1 MCGFL
6 GEYTFKPNS
15 LTESASFEALLALS
29 AHRGPDASCTT
40 RGSGFQLGFNRLAIL
55 DVSAQGN
62 QPKASPSGR
71 YQVVFNGELYNYQ
84 DLAETYALTDLHS
97 TSDTEV
103 LVHLLDVLGVAAT
116 IPLLNGMFA
125 IAIIDMEIDCL
136 YLTRDFAGIK
146 PLFYGVA
153 NEGVVMASQ
162 FDQVFKHAWFCDS
175 LELKPEIVKDYFGFG
190 YMQAPNTIY
199 SGIFQVN
206 PGALVC
212 INRQGE
218 VLKNTVVSFSH
229 TQELEANRTT
239 LASVLQTAVAKQLVS
254 DVPIATF
261 LSGGIDSP
269 LISAYA
275 KTHISDIE
283 AFTLAVDN
291 PLLNESDIA
300 KGYADHL
307 GIKQHVVSV
316 TESDLLLEIDA
327 HFKAFSE
334 PFGDYSSIPTYV
346 ISKEAK
352 KNHTVMLSGDGGD
365 ELFFGY
371 PRMLDVLQ
379 KRWWFKMPYV
389 IRKPLAQLTNTL
401 GITKT
406 WAPYFKSFDA
416 FVMNKH
422 LKLPAAT
429 LNNAFPKTSFSKSI
443 TKLYTFKNSNSTS
456 LLHQLRWNEFYAHMQ
471 RVLVK
476 VDRASMAHSL
486 EVRVPFLDKTSIA
499 WAWLQKGDLK
509 TKYDLKKDLK
519 TLLAQEV
526 PQSLI
531 NQKKMGFTVPLKDW
545 LHTALQPDVMHAV
558 FDTPFYGRE
567 VIEVSVLQAY
577 VQDFF
582 DGKHDNAWGVWHI
595 YAWQKWWMAHGIIEG
610 SEKWKVKSEK

>member
-6 GEYTFKPNS
+6 GEYTFQHNS
-15 LTESASFEALLALS
+15 LTELASFDALLALS
-29 AHRGPDASCTT
+29 KHRGPDASCMT

-55 DVSAQGN
+55 DISAQGN
-62 QPKASPSGR
+62 QPKESASGR
-71 YQVVFNGELYNYQ
+71 YQVVFNGELYNYK
-84 DLAETYALTDLHS
+84 DLAETHSLTNLNS

-103 LVHLLDVLGVAAT
+103 LIHLLDKIGVEGT

-125 IAIIDMEIDCL
+125 IAIIDTKVDCL

-153 NEGVVMASQ
+153 FEGVVMASQ
-162 FDQVFKHAWFCDS
+162 FDQIFKHAWFCDS
-175 LELKPEIVKDYFGFG
+175 LELQPDIVKDYFGFG

-206 PGALVC
+206 PGDLLKV
-212 INRQGE
+212 NRDGQ
-218 VLKNTVVSFSH
+218 VANKTLVSFNKRQDSSSND
-229 TQELEANRTT
+229 TRLSTI
-239 LASVLQTAVAKQLVS
+239 LQTAVSKQLAS

-275 KTHISDIE
+275 KKHISDIE

-291 PLLNESDIA
+291 PALNESEIA
-300 KGYADHL
+300 KDYAAHL
-307 GIKQHVVSV
+307 GIKQHIISV
-316 TESDLLLEIDA
+316 KESDLLLEIDA

-352 KNHTVMLSGDGGD
+352 KKHTVMLSGDGGD

-379 KRWWFKMPYV
+379 KRWWFKLPYA
-389 IRKPLAQLTNTL
+389 IRKPLAQLTNRL
-401 GITKT
+401 GLTKT

-416 FVMNKH
+416 FVTNKH
-422 LKLPAAT
+422 LKLPPVI
-429 LNNAFPKTSFSKSI
+429 LDGAFPTSSFSKSM
-443 TKLYTFKNSNSTS
+443 TDLYTFTNSDTPS
-456 LLHQLRWNEFYAHMQ
+456 LLHELRWNEFYAHMQ

-509 TKYDLKKDLK
+509 TKQDLKKDLK
-519 TLLAQEV
+519 MLLAEEV
-526 PQSLI
+526 PESLI
-531 NQKKMGFTVPLKDW
+531 NQKKMGFTVPLKAW
-545 LHTALQPDVMHAV
+545 LHTALRTDVMHAV
-558 FDTPFYGRE
+558 FDTPFYGKE
-567 VIEVSVLQAY
+567 VLEVSVLQVY

-595 YAWQKWWMAHGIIEG
+595 YAWQKWWLAHGVI
-610 SEKWKVKSEK
+610 VKS

>member
-6 GEYTFKPNS
+6 GEYTFQENS
-15 LTESASFEALLALS
+15 LTELASFEALLALS
-29 AHRGPDASCTT
+29 KYRGPDASCTT

-62 QPKASPSGR
+62 QPKESPSKR
-71 YQVVFNGELYNYQ
+71 YHVVFNGELYNYQ
-84 DLAETYALTDLHS
+84 DLAETYVLTNLNS

-103 LVHLLDVLGVAAT
+103 LIHLLDTIGVEAT

-125 IAIIDMEIDCL
+125 IAIIDKEIDCL

-146 PLFYGVA
+146 PLFYGLTS
-153 NEGVVMASQ
+153 EGVVMASQ
-162 FDQVFKHAWFCDS
+162 FDQVFKHPWFCNT
-175 LELKPEIVKDYFGFG
+175 LKLRPEIVKEYFGFG

-199 SGIFQVN
+199 KSIFQVN
-206 PGALVC
+206 PGELIK
-212 INRQGE
+212 INREGSVTKRNLIGFKKQYE
-218 VLKNTVVSFSH
+218 PKSSKT
-229 TQELEANRTT
+229 ELSN
-239 LASVLQTAVAKQLVS
+239 VLQIAVSHQLVS

-275 KTHISDIE
+275 KKHIQDIE
-283 AFTLAVDN
+283 TFTLAVDN
-291 PLLNESDIA
+291 PTLNESTIA

-307 GIKQHVVSV
+307 GVTQHVVSV
-316 TESDLLLEIDA
+316 KESDLLLEIDA

-371 PRMLDVLQ
+371 PRMLDVIR
-379 KRWWFKMPYV
+379 KRWWFKLPYA
-389 IRKPLAQLTNTL
+389 IRKPLAQITNTL
-401 GITKT
+401 GITHS

-416 FVMNKH
+416 FVTNKH

-429 LNNAFPKTSFSKSI
+429 LDGAFQNTSFSQSM
-443 TKLYTFKNSNSTS
+443 TDLYTFTNSDSPAV
-456 LLHQLRWNEFYAHMQ
+456 LHQLRWNEFYGHMQ
-471 RVLVK
+471 RILIK

-486 EVRVPFLDKTSIA
+486 EVRVPFLDKHSIN
-499 WAWLQKGDLK
+499 WAWQQKGSLTRKDDLK
-509 TKYDLKKDLK
+509 RDLKM
-519 TLLAQEV
+519 LLAKEV
-526 PQSLI
+526 PGSLI
-531 NQKKMGFTVPLKDW
+531 NQKKMGFTVPLNDW
-545 LHTALQPDVMHAV
+545 LHEHLKADVMQV
-558 FDTPFYGRE
+558 VCNTPFYGEDIMDVSALRE
-567 VIEVSVLQAY
+567 F

-582 DGKHDNAWGVWHI
+582 QNKHHNAWGVWHI
-595 YAWQKWWMAHGIIEG
+595 YAWQKWWLIHG
-610 SEKWKVKSEK
+610 VK

>member
-15 LTESASFEALLALS
+15 LTESASFEVLLALS

-62 QPKASPSGR
+62 QPKTSPSGR

-103 LVHLLDVLGVAAT
+103 LVHLLDALGVAAT

-146 PLFYGVA
+146 PLFYGEA
-153 NEGVVMASQ
+153 PEGIVMASQ
-162 FDQVFKHAWFCDS
+162 FDQVFKHAWFCDA
-175 LELKPEIVKDYFGFG
+175 LALRPEVVKDYFGFG

-199 SGIFQVN
+199 NGIFQVK
-206 PGALVC
+206 PGDLIQV
-212 INRQGE
+212 NRAGQ
-218 VLKNTVVSFSH
+218 VVIKPLVSFNKRQDSSLNAGCLS
-229 TQELEANRTT
+229 TI
-239 LASVLQTAVAKQLVS
+239 LQTAVSKQLAS

-291 PLLNESDIA
+291 PTLNESEIA

-307 GIKQHVVSV
+307 GIKQHIVSV

-352 KNHTVMLSGDGGD
+352 RNHTVMLSGDGGD

-379 KRWWFKMPYV
+379 KRWWFRLPYA

-416 FVMNKH
+416 FVANKH
-422 LKLPAAT
+422 VKLPAAT
-429 LNNAFPKTSFSKSI
+429 LDGAFPNTSFS
-443 TKLYTFKNSNSTS
+443 TS
-456 LLHQLRWNEFYAHMQ
+456 LTALYRFANSDAPTVLHQLRWNEFYAHMQ

-499 WAWLQKGDLK
+499 WAWQQKGDLK
-509 TKYDLKKDLK
+509 TKHDLKKDLK
-519 TLLAQEV
+519 RLLAKEV
-526 PQSLI
+526 PESLI

-545 LHTALQPDVMHAV
+545 LHQALKADLMHV
-558 FDTPFYGRE
+558 IFEVPFYGQA
-567 VIEVSVLQAY
+567 VMDVSVLQAY
-577 VQDFF
+577 VRDFF

-595 YAWQKWWMAHGIIEG
+595 YAWQKWWMNHGL
-610 SEKWKVKSEK
+610 K

>member
-6 GEYTFKPNS
+6 GEFTFQHNS
-15 LTESASFEALLALS
+15 LTELASFEALLALS
-29 AHRGPDASCTT
+29 QHRGPDASCTT

-62 QPKASPSGR
+62 QPKESPSGR

-84 DLAETYALTDLHS
+84 DLAATYALTDLHS

-103 LVHLLDVLGVAAT
+103 LIHLLDVLGVAAT

-125 IAIIDMEIDCL
+125 IAIIDTETDCL

-206 PGALVC
+206 PGDLIQVNRAGEVIHKRLVTFKK
-212 INRQGE
+212 RQGPN
-218 VLKNTVVSFSH
+218 LKDTGL
-229 TQELEANRTT
+229 TPI
-239 LASVLQTAVAKQLVS
+239 LQTAVSKQLVS

-275 KTHISDIE
+275 KKHISDIE

-291 PLLNESDIA
+291 PALNESEIA
-300 KGYADHL
+300 KGYAAHL
-307 GIKQHVVSV
+307 DITQHIVSV
-316 TESDLLLEIDA
+316 KELDLLLEIDA

-352 KNHTVMLSGDGGD
+352 KKHTVMLSGDGGD

-379 KRWWFKMPYV
+379 KRWWFKLPYA
-389 IRKPLAQLTNTL
+389 IRKPLAQITNTL
-401 GITKT
+401 GLTKT
-406 WAPYFKSFDA
+406 WAPYFKSFDT
-416 FVMNKH
+416 FVTNKH

-429 LNNAFPKTSFSKSI
+429 LDGAFPNRSFSK
-443 TKLYTFKNSNSTS
+443 TMTDLYTFTNSSAPS

-471 RVLVK
+471 RVLIK

-499 WAWLQKGDLK
+499 WAWQQKGDLK
-509 TKYDLKKDLK
+509 TKHDLKKDLK
-519 TLLAQEV
+519 TLLAEEV
-526 PQSLI
+526 PESLI
-531 NQKKMGFTVPLKDW
+531 NQKKMGFTVPLKAW
-545 LHTALQPDVMHAV
+545 LHTALQADVMHAV
-558 FDTPFYGRE
+558 FDTPFYGKE

-610 SEKWKVKSEK
+610 S